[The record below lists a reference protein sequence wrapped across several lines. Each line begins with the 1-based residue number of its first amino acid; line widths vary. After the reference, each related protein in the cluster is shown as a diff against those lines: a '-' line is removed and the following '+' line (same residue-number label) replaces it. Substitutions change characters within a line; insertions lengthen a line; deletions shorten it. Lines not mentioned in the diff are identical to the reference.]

1 MHYYCLVLIENPGV
15 GGDIDPGSVVKVDTD
30 DWLYFVK
37 NIELPA
43 HLFSTQNIFVK
54 NNLYLVHKLYV
65 CLLKTTFKGTCHNFI
80 FQILTFFL
88 HTC

>member
-1 MHYYCLVLIENPGV
+1 MLYYCLVSSVGNPGV

-43 HLFSTQNIFVK
+43 HLFGTQNI
-54 NNLYLVHKLYV
+54 LS
-65 CLLKTTFKGTCHNFI
+65 KTTCTWYTNYMSVC
-80 FQILTFFL
+80 
-88 HTC
+88 